1 LLSILLSVI
10 NPLFITPFLIYLSL
24 IIIGGLVIG
33 KKLTEKL
40 FMPLVLFVMHFSWGI
55 GFLSSPRKLLKTN

>member
-1 LLSILLSVI
+1 
-10 NPLFITPFLIYLSL
+10 L